1 MLPLLHKRLR
11 RRLVVALC
19 PTQIAI
25 VETGRRQRAEA
36 TESVVLAC
44 EPDANAPAWQAPIK
58 TLHDWLAQN
67 KRAKMDVEVILSDR
81 FVRYAT
87 IPWSDEVQTQGEMAA
102 LARIQFETLFG
113 EPVMDW
119 EIQADCDAYGKV
131 GVGCAMDKACL
142 AALQELMAA
151 STLRLTSLQPY
162 FMRAFNRWRHRVNAA
177 EALFAVVDPDHC
189 VLAGLKADGWH
200 SIRSFR
206 LSGQAEL
213 PPLIEREIVLQG
225 LGEQVAVYL
234 HTAEP
239 LDSVQLGIAREVTV
253 LAVDKPVEA
262 PALPVALS
270 MALSGKI

>member
-1 MLPLLHKRLR
+1 VLPLLRKRLR
-11 RRLVVALC
+11 RRLTVALC

-25 VETGRRQRAEA
+25 VEAGRGQRAEA

-44 EPDANAPAWQAPIK
+44 EPEENSPAWQAPIK

-87 IPWSDEVQTQGEMAA
+87 IPWSDQVQTRGEMAA

-142 AALQELMAA
+142 AALQELMAV

-162 FMRAFNRWRHRVNAA
+162 FMRAFNRWRHRVNAP
-177 EALFAVVDPDHC
+177 EALFAVVEPDHC
-189 VLAGLKADGWH
+189 VFACLKADGWH
-200 SIRSFR
+200 SVRSFR

-213 PPLIEREIVLQG
+213 PLLIEREIVLQG
-225 LGEQVAVYL
+225 LEEQVAVYL

-239 LDSVQLGIAREVTV
+239 LDSMQLGIAREVTV
-253 LAVDKPVEA
+253 LAFDKPA

-270 MALSGKI
+270 MALSGEI